1 MKIRVDQNTTIDVI
15 VNKLYP
21 RIIDLKKENEIRSIV
36 NNLILQEKEFLIL
49 NVSKYR
55 LSEFIAIDNEKIILY
70 IRSDNILDKI
80 KKRCLD
86 TDHLIA
92 LTFITINH

>member
-1 MKIRVDQNTTIDVI
+1 MKIRVNQNTTIDAI
-15 VNKLYP
+15 FDKLYP

-55 LSEFIAIDNEKIILY
+55 LS
-70 IRSDNILDKI
+70 
-80 KKRCLD
+80 
-86 TDHLIA
+86 
-92 LTFITINH
+92 

>member
-1 MKIRVDQNTTIDVI
+1 MKIRVNQNTTIDAI
-15 VNKLYP
+15 VDKVYP
-21 RIIDLKKENEIRSIV
+21 RIIDIKKENEIRSIV
-36 NNLILQEKEFLIL
+36 DNLILQEKEFLIL

-80 KKRCLD
+80 KKRLEKYV
-86 TDHLIA
+86 
-92 LTFITINH
+92 

>member
-80 KKRCLD
+80 KKRLKKYV
-86 TDHLIA
+86 
-92 LTFITINH
+92 

>member
-21 RIIDLKKENEIRSIV
+21 RIIDLKKENEIRSV
-36 NNLILQEKEFLIL
+36 MDNLLLQEKEFFML
-49 NVSKYR
+49 NVTKYR
-55 LSEFIAIDNEKIILY
+55 LSEFISIDDKKIILY

-80 KKRCLD
+80 KKRL
-86 TDHLIA
+86 
-92 LTFITINH
+92 NKYV

>member
-1 MKIRVDQNTTIDVI
+1 MKIRVNQNTTTDAIFD
-15 VNKLYP
+15 KLYP

-55 LSEFIAIDNEKIILY
+55 LSEFIVIDNEKIILY
-70 IRSDNILDKI
+70 IRSDNILDKF
-80 KKRCLD
+80 KKRLKKYV
-86 TDHLIA
+86 
-92 LTFITINH
+92 

>member
-1 MKIRVDQNTTIDVI
+1 MKIRVNQNTTIDAI
-15 VNKLYP
+15 FDKLYP

-80 KKRCLD
+80 KKRLKKYV
-86 TDHLIA
+86 
-92 LTFITINH
+92 

>member
-1 MKIRVDQNTTIDVI
+1 MKIRVNQNTTIDAI
-15 VNKLYP
+15 FDKLYP
-21 RIIDLKKENEIRSIV
+21 RIIDIKKENEIRSIV
-36 NNLILQEKEFLIL
+36 DNLILQEKEFLIL

-80 KKRCLD
+80 KKRLEKYV
-86 TDHLIA
+86 
-92 LTFITINH
+92 

>member
-1 MKIRVDQNTTIDVI
+1 MKIRVNQNTTIDAI
-15 VNKLYP
+15 FNKLYP
-21 RIIDLKKENEIRSIV
+21 RIIDIKKENEIRSIV
-36 NNLILQEKEFLIL
+36 DNLILQEKEFLIL

-80 KKRCLD
+80 KKRLEKYV
-86 TDHLIA
+86 
-92 LTFITINH
+92 

>member
-1 MKIRVDQNTTIDVI
+1 MKIRVNQNTTTDAIFD
-15 VNKLYP
+15 KLYP
-21 RIIDLKKENEIRSIV
+21 RIIDIKNEIRSIV
-36 NNLILQEKEFLIL
+36 DNLILQEKEFLIL

-80 KKRCLD
+80 KKRLEKYV
-86 TDHLIA
+86 
-92 LTFITINH
+92 

>member
-1 MKIRVDQNTTIDVI
+1 MKIRVNQNTTTDAIFD
-15 VNKLYP
+15 KLYP
-21 RIIDLKKENEIRSIV
+21 RIIDIKKENEIRSIV
-36 NNLILQEKEFLIL
+36 DNLILQEKEFLIL

-80 KKRCLD
+80 KKRLEKYV
-86 TDHLIA
+86 
-92 LTFITINH
+92 

>member
-36 NNLILQEKEFLIL
+36 NNLILQEKEFLTL

-80 KKRCLD
+80 KKRLKKYV
-86 TDHLIA
+86 
-92 LTFITINH
+92 

>member
-21 RIIDLKKENEIRSIV
+21 RIIDLKKENEIRSV
-36 NNLILQEKEFLIL
+36 MDNLILQEKEFFMLK
-49 NVSKYR
+49 VTKYR
-55 LSEFIAIDNEKIILY
+55 LSEFISIDDKKIILY

-80 KKRCLD
+80 KKRL
-86 TDHLIA
+86 
-92 LTFITINH
+92 NKYV